1 MDPIS
6 ICLLAAGLVKQ
17 IQAGCELYKQAKES
31 FVEIKAT
38 ADEVIAIGKE
48 VHGFWGQLLAFF
60 GSKPKPQAAK
70 PVAKNKKSAYVAVDE
85 TQVKV
90 DIVKSLTEF
99 FRLQEQLAAHIREEE
114 EKSKTVYDP
123 NQNLMEAALKRTM
136 ATQEMAALEV
146 TIRETM
152 VYQSPPEMGALF
164 SAVHEMREVI
174 EAEQTKARLKQEATK
189 RQEAWRLRQE
199 ERNLQAKSAGV
210 VVTFIFLLYLWMW
223 FLLINRWGKT

>member
-48 VHGFWGQLLAFF
+48 VRGFWSQLLAFF
-60 GSKPKPQAAK
+60 GSKPKAQAAK
-70 PVAKNKKSAYVAVDE
+70 PAVKSKKSAYVAVDE

-90 DIVKSLTEF
+90 DIVKNLTEF

-114 EKSKTVYDP
+114 EKSLTVYDP
-123 NQNLMEAALKRTM
+123 DQNLMEAALKRVM
-136 ATQEMAALEV
+136 AQQEMDRLVV

-152 VYQSPPEMGALF
+152 VYQSPPEMGALY
-164 SAVHEMREVI
+164 SEVFKMKDVI
-174 EAEQTKARLKQEATK
+174 SEEQEKARLKEEAQK
-189 RQEAWRLRQE
+189 RQDAWLHRQE
-199 ERNLQAKSAGV
+199 ERNLQAKLAAV
-210 VVTFIFLLYLWMW
+210 VATTIFLLYLWLW
-223 FLLINRWGKT
+223 LLFIGQLGKR